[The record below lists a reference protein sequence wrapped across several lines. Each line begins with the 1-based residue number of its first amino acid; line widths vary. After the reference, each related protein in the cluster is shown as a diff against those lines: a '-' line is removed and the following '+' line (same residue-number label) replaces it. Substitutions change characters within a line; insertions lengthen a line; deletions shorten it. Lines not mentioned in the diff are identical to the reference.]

1 VEADFVSAVR
11 NGTPVFPSFAD
22 GVDYM
27 EFVEAVG
34 RALERRETVT
44 LPLP

>member
-1 VEADFVSAVR
+1 VEADFVSAIR
-11 NGTPVFPSFAD
+11 NGSPVFPSFAD

-34 RALERRETVT
+34 RAMERGAQVT